1 MIIATCSEQSQI
13 SRDRNKPVNREMFYG
28 VKRYSLFEKRDNMHI
43 SAELLRNTYNIS
55 HNILSIETTLLT
67 ALTKS

>member
-1 MIIATCSEQSQI
+1 MMIATCSEQSQI
-13 SRDRNKPVNREMFYG
+13 SRNRNKPVNSKMFYG
-28 VKRYSLFEKRDNMHI
+28 IKRYSLFEKRDDMHI
-43 SAELLRNTYNIS
+43 SAELLRNTYDKS